1 MLFISSGTQSVKRE
15 TPRKS
20 KLYNPCSTLKSVSVE
35 CSTISHAADTPTLGH
50 LHHFIGQSRKEI
62 KIIEQVSH
70 KWQGVAYAMGFD
82 AAIVETIQQNVFFQ
96 CTPACEKVFHRWL
109 TTTSDPQ
116 ASRTWETLVVMLR
129 DSGFSVLAA
138 DVDFE
143 LL

>member
-1 MLFISSGTQSVKRE
+1 M
-15 TPRKS
+15 
-20 KLYNPCSTLKSVSVE
+20 
-35 CSTISHAADTPTLGH
+35 
-50 LHHFIGQSRKEI
+50 HHFTGQSGKEI

-70 KWQGVAYAMGFD
+70 KWQSLAYAMGFD
-82 AAIVETIQQNVFFQ
+82 AAVVETIQKDVFFQ

-116 ASRTWETLVVMLR
+116 TSRTWETLVVMLR